1 MQSEEKSVNC
11 ANKLWVSLL
20 TAILVFAVTLA
31 QAASPESSK
40 QVMAYLEGA
49 GSSYD
54 SLTAFSSYVNQM
66 PTDTF
71 AVDVH
76 GTVTGTAPAQALQFA
91 KSKGIMTFAAVSNFD
106 AVGFDPKITHA
117 ILNDSKPRARAIS
130 QMLKLVQH
138 WGYTGINI
146 DFESIDHTDR
156 KAFTA
161 FIRDVAQKM
170 RAAGYLTVVSVPA
183 ELKDNPDDS
192 WTGAFDLAS
201 LGQIADILQ
210 VMTYD
215 QNGPWGSPGP
225 VAGLNWVEPCVVFS
239 VSVVAPSKLSL
250 GIPAY
255 GYDWNITAKTGVQVF
270 WKDIP
275 ALILK
280 TGATPQWDSASS
292 SPFFTY
298 HGTDGS
304 SHVVWYEDEKS
315 IPLKSSLAVS
325 YKLAGVSVFALGYD
339 DLSFWQA
346 VHAGGF

>member
-1 MQSEEKSVNC
+1 
-11 ANKLWVSLL
+11 
-20 TAILVFAVTLA
+20 
-31 QAASPESSK
+31 
-40 QVMAYLEGA
+40 MAYLEGA
-49 GSSYD
+49 SPSYD
-54 SLTAFSSYVNQM
+54 SLTAFYGYMNQM

-76 GTVTGTAPAQALQFA
+76 GTVSGTAPAPAIQFA
-91 KSKGIMTFAAVSNFD
+91 KSKGMMTFATVSNFD

-117 ILNDSKPRARAIS
+117 ILNHPKIRARTIS
-130 QMLKLVQH
+130 QLLKLVEH

-156 KAFTA
+156 RAFTA
-161 FIRDVAQKM
+161 FIRDVAEKM

-183 ELKDNPDDS
+183 ELKDNPEDS
-192 WTGAFDLAS
+192 WTGAFDFAA
-201 LGQIADILQ
+201 LGQSADILQ

-215 QNGPWGSPGP
+215 ENGPWGSPGP
-225 VAGLNWVEPCVVFS
+225 VAGLNWVVPCIAYS
-239 VSVVAPSKLSL
+239 VSVVAPGKLSL

-255 GYDWNITAKTGVQVF
+255 GYDWNMTAKTGVQVF

-275 ALILK
+275 ALIAK
-280 TGATPQWDSASS
+280 TGATPQWDNASS

-298 HGTDGS
+298 HAADGA

-315 IPLKSSLAVS
+315 IPLKSALAVT

-339 DLSFWQA
+339 NLSFWQA

>member
-1 MQSEEKSVNC
+1 MNYAKTLC
-11 ANKLWVSLL
+11 LALL
-20 TAILVFAVTLA
+20 TAMVALPATLVH
-31 QAASPESSK
+31 AASADSSK
-40 QVMAYLEGA
+40 QVMAYLEGSGA
-49 GSSYD
+49 SYD
-54 SLTAFSSYVNQM
+54 SLEAFYSYMNQM

-76 GTVTGTAPAQALQFA
+76 GTVSGTAPAQALQLA
-91 KSKGIMTFAAVSNFD
+91 KSKGMMTFATVSNFD
-106 AVGFDPKITHA
+106 AMGFDPKIAHA
-117 ILNDSKPRARAIS
+117 ILSDSKIRARAIH

-146 DFESIDHTDR
+146 DFESVDRTDR
-156 KAFTA
+156 KAFST
-161 FIRDVAQKM
+161 FIHDVEQKM

-183 ELKDNPDDS
+183 ELKDNPEDS
-192 WTGAFDLAS
+192 WTGAFDFAS
-201 LGQIADILQ
+201 LGQSADILQ

-215 QNGPWGSPGP
+215 ENGPWGAPGP
-225 VAGLNWVEPCVVFS
+225 VAGLNWVEPCIVYS

-255 GYDWNITAKTGVQVF
+255 GYDWNMTAKTGVQVF

-275 ALILK
+275 ALISK

-298 HGTDGS
+298 HAADGS

-325 YKLAGVSVFALGYD
+325 HNLAGVSVFALGYD

>member
-1 MQSEEKSVNC
+1 LNRAGILCLAVL
-11 ANKLWVSLL
+11 AL
-20 TAILVFAVTLA
+20 TAAALA
-31 QAASPESSK
+31 QPASPDSSK
-40 QVMAYLEGA
+40 QIMAYLEGA

-54 SLTAFSSYVNQM
+54 SLTAFYTYMNQM

-76 GTVTGTAPAQALQFA
+76 GTIRGTAPAQALHFA
-91 KSKGIMTFAAVSNFD
+91 KSKGMLTFATISNFD
-106 AVGFDPKITHA
+106 AIGFDAKITHS
-117 ILNDSKPRARAIS
+117 ILNHARPRARAIS

-138 WGYTGINI
+138 WEYSGINI

-156 KAFTA
+156 KAMTSFVH
-161 FIRDVAQKM
+161 DVAQKM
-170 RAAGYLTVVSVPA
+170 RAAGLLTVVSVPA
-183 ELKDNPDDS
+183 ELKDNPEDS
-192 WTGAFDLAS
+192 WTGAFDFAA
-201 LGQIADILQ
+201 LGQSADILQ

-215 QNGPWGSPGP
+215 ENGPWGSPGP
-225 VAGLNWVEPCVVFS
+225 VAGLNWVEPCIAFS
-239 VSVVAPSKLSL
+239 VSVVAPGKLSL

-255 GYDWNITAKTGVQVF
+255 GYDWNMTAKTGAQVF

-275 ALILK
+275 ALISK

-298 HGTDGS
+298 HAADGS
-304 SHVVWYEDEKS
+304 NHVVWYEDEKS

-339 DLSFWQA
+339 DLRFWQA
-346 VHAGGF
+346 VHAGGL

>member
-1 MQSEEKSVNC
+1 V
-11 ANKLWVSLL
+11 ALL
-20 TAILVFAVTLA
+20 TLVASVLA
-31 QAASPESSK
+31 QATSPDSSK

-54 SLTAFSSYVNQM
+54 SLTAFYSYMNQM

-76 GTVTGTAPAQALQFA
+76 GAVSGKAPTQALQFA
-91 KSKGIMTFAAVSNFD
+91 KSKGMKTFATISNFD
-106 AVGFDPKITHA
+106 ATGFDAKITHA
-117 ILNDSKPRARAIS
+117 ILNEQKPREQAIS
-130 QMLKLVQH
+130 QMLKLVEQ

-156 KAFTA
+156 KAFTS
-161 FIRDVAQKM
+161 FVQDVAQKM

-183 ELKDNPDDS
+183 ELKDNPEDS
-192 WTGAFDLAS
+192 WTGAFDFAA
-201 LGQIADILQ
+201 LGKTADILQ

-215 QNGPWGSPGP
+215 QHGPWGTPGA
-225 VAGLNWVEPCVVFS
+225 VAGLDWVEPCIVFS
-239 VSVVAPSKLSL
+239 VSVVPASKISM

-255 GYDWNITAKTGVQVF
+255 GYDWDISAKTGVQVF

-275 ALILK
+275 ALIAK
-280 TGATPQWDSASS
+280 TGATPQWDSTSS

-298 HGTDGS
+298 HAADGS

-325 YKLAGVSVFALGYD
+325 HNLAGVSVFALGYD
-339 DLSFWQA
+339 NLSFWQA